1 MFRTARWTVGLSA
14 FCSLVAAA
22 APLVVASRA
31 AAQSAVASTS
41 AKSSSLV
48 GEALKKFV
56 DDGELSG
63 VVTVVGDKSGAIDV
77 QVLGL
82 ADLEHRTPMRRD
94 TIFRI
99 ASMTK
104 PITALAVMQLV
115 EAGKVDVNDPVEKYL
130 PEFKGQML
138 VASKDGNTVTLK
150 KPARPITVK
159 DLLTHTSGLPNYPA
173 GLADVYQKRNW
184 TLNETT
190 IAVSQS
196 PLMFEPGTK
205 WSYCNPG
212 IDTLGRIVEK
222 VSGQSYEDYLA
233 AKIFKP
239 LGMKDTTPYP
249 SSEQLERTAMTYGK
263 KEGKLV
269 ATPGGVLDF
278 ARDAKHPVPAG
289 GLYSTADDLAKLYQC
304 LLNGGTR
311 DGKKIIGTKALSEM
325 TRNQTGDIKAGFIEG
340 SVWGFGF
347 GLVSESK
354 GAAENLSVGSFG
366 HGGAYGTQGW
376 IDPKKGVFTILLIQ
390 RTGLA
395 GSDGSAM
402 RKALHDASVKLIPE

>member
-1 MFRTARWTVGLSA
+1 MIRSAGWNLGLSA
-14 FCSLVAAA
+14 FLCLVAVA
-22 APLVVASRA
+22 APPA
-31 AAQSAVASTS
+31 AAQSAGVATAS
-41 AKSSSLV
+41 KSSPAVRESMQ
-48 GEALKKFV
+48 KFV
-56 DDGELSG
+56 DNGELSG
-63 VVTVVGDKSGAIDV
+63 VVTVVGDKNGIVDV

-82 ADLEHRTPMRRD
+82 ADLEKRTPMRRD

-104 PITALAVMQLV
+104 PITALAIMQLV

-130 PEFKGQML
+130 PEFKGQLL
-138 VASKDGNTVTLK
+138 VDSKDGGKLTLK

-159 DLLTHTSGLPNYPA
+159 DLLTHTSGLPQYPA
-173 GLADVYQKRNW
+173 GMADVYQKRNW

-190 IAVSQS
+190 IAISQA
-196 PLMFEPGTK
+196 PLLFEPGTK

-212 IDTLGRIVEK
+212 IDTLGRIVEV
-222 VSGQSYEDYLA
+222 VSGQPYDEYLS

-263 KEGKLV
+263 KDGKLV

-278 ARDAKHPVPAG
+278 ARGAKHPVPAG
-289 GLYSTADDLAKLYQC
+289 GLFSTADDLAKLYQC
-304 LLNGGTR
+304 LLNGGTL
-311 DGKKIIGTKALSEM
+311 DGKKIIGSETLAEM

-376 IDPKKGVFTILLIQ
+376 MDPKKGIFTILLIQ

-402 RKALHDASVKLIPE
+402 RKALHDASVQLIAK

>member
-1 MFRTARWTVGLSA
+1 MHRCAIRVLCLSA
-14 FCSLVAAA
+14 ATAVCQVALFAPTANSQPAVAAA
-22 APLVVASRA
+22 E
-31 AAQSAVASTS
+31 
-41 AKSSSLV
+41 AKSSPIV
-48 GEALKKFV
+48 RDAMKKFV

-63 VVTVVGDKSGAIDV
+63 VVTVVGDKNGIVDV

-82 ADLEHRTPMRRD
+82 ADLERKTPMRRD

-115 EAGKVDVNDPVEKYL
+115 EAGKVDVDEPVEKYL
-130 PEFKGQML
+130 PEFKGQLL
-138 VASKDGNTVTLK
+138 VESREGGKLVLK
-150 KPARPITVK
+150 KPSRPITVK
-159 DLLTHTSGLPNYPA
+159 DLLTHTSGLPQYPA
-173 GLADVYQKRNW
+173 GMVDVYQKRNW
-184 TLNETT
+184 TLDETT
-190 IAVSQS
+190 IAVSQA
-196 PLMFEPGTK
+196 PLLFEPGSK
-205 WSYCNPG
+205 WAYCNPG
-212 IDTLGRIVEK
+212 IDTLGRIVEV
-222 VSGQSYEDYLA
+222 VSGQSYEEYLA

-249 SSEQLERTAMTYGK
+249 NSEQLERTAMTYGK
-263 KEGKLV
+263 KDGKLV

-278 ARDAKHPVPAG
+278 ARGAKHPVPAG
-289 GLYSTADDLAKLYQC
+289 GLFSTADDLAKLYRC
-304 LLNGGTR
+304 LLNGGSV
-311 DGKKIIGTKALSEM
+311 DGKQIIKPKTLAEM

-354 GAAENLSVGSFG
+354 GATENLSVGSYG

-376 IDPKKGVFTILLIQ
+376 MDPKKGIFTILLIQ

-402 RKALHDASVKLIPE
+402 RKALHDASVKVIAE